1 MNATEFEKAT
11 EFIRL
16 ESPENPWSET
26 VIAKFE
32 ARRSVQVSRD
42 VLTSARVDDTMRRIK
57 KDLLLKLMFDVY
69 ENRQK
74 EMIESTAEF
83 LVASPYGVE
92 LIEARNKVV
101 QAALRQPDATIE
113 TLMRMY
119 KDEILQPTKPE

>member
-1 MNATEFEKAT
+1 MNAREFEKCV
-11 EFIRL
+11 EFKRIDRPDCFG
-16 ESPENPWSET
+16 ST

-32 ARRSVQVSRD
+32 IRREVFIAEEMTNLHLPD
-42 VLTSARVDDTMRRIK
+42 VMLRVK
-57 KDLLLKLMFDVY
+57 KDLLLRLMRDVY

-74 EMIESTAEF
+74 EMIESTAEL
-83 LVASPYGVE
+83 LVASPYGTE